1 MTLQIGI
8 IGTGGIAKAHL
19 EGLVK
24 MDGVKIAG
32 FCDVVLERAA
42 AAAEKHG
49 GKSYESA
56 AMMLDDLQLDAV
68 WICLPPFAHGDAE
81 RQALS
86 HRIPF
91 FVEKPV
97 GLDAGV
103 CREIAAEV
111 EKTGLLTGV
120 GYMNRYRRSVQRGR
134 ECLREDPPVLGYGGW
149 IGGSPRGD
157 SWWTTKSQSG
167 GQLVEQTTH
176 TVDLA
181 RYLCGDAEE
190 VFAHATREFNKDIPG
205 YDIEDAS
212 MVNIRFKAGA
222 VVTLMSSCACQAGG
236 GVFLNVLGKTT
247 CLKYTGWEHSLTIE
261 RPNQEPEKI
270 AGEADIFAV
279 EDAGFL
285 EAVRT
290 RNHAGVLC
298 SYPDGWKTAELALAA
313 NESMETGKA
322 VRLS

>member
-8 IGTGGIAKAHL
+8 IGTGGIANAHL

-24 MDGVKIAG
+24 MDGVKVAG
-32 FCDVVLERAA
+32 FCDVLAERAA
-42 AAAEKHG
+42 AAAEKYG
-49 GKSYESA
+49 GKSYQSA
-56 AMMLDDLQLDAV
+56 AAMLDDQKFDAV

-86 HRIPF
+86 HRVPF

-97 GLDAGV
+97 GLDAGA

-111 EKTGLLTGV
+111 EKTGILTGV

-134 ECLREDPPVLGYGGW
+134 DLLRDDPPVLAYGGW

-176 TVDLA
+176 TVDLV

-190 VFAHATREFNKDIPG
+190 VFAHGTHAFNSEIPG

-212 MVNIRFKAGA
+212 MVNILCKGGA
-222 VVTLMSSCACQAGG
+222 VVTLMSSCACRSGG
-236 GVFLNVLGKTT
+236 GVFLTLLGKST
-247 CLKYTGWEHSLTIE
+247 CLKYTGWEHSLTVE
-261 RPNQEPEKI
+261 RPNEETETI
-270 AGEADIFAV
+270 AGEGDIFAI
-279 EDAGFL
+279 EDARFL

-290 RNHAGVLC
+290 GNSSQVLC

-322 VRLS
+322 VRLA